1 MAENK
6 SSIVL
11 TQLDFD
17 THKSALKQYLK
28 EQDAFKDYDFDG
40 SNMSTLL
47 DILSYNTY
55 LNTFYL
61 NMIGNEMFLD
71 TAQLR
76 DSVVSHAKELN
87 YLPRSFSSSVAKISL
102 TVTAQDSTKRSV
114 LVPKGT
120 AFLSRVGN
128 NTFSFLT
135 DQNIVINSTNGIF
148 TSEITL
154 YEGSY
159 LSDTYAIDYN
169 QPLRYKITNNT
180 VDLSSITVTIIEDNG
195 SNQVKYSR
203 ATSLLGLDETRE
215 VYFLEPSVNGT
226 YEISFGDDIISKR
239 PKNNSI
245 ALIEYRVCSGE
256 LPNGAQKFLPS
267 GKIDDEANIA
277 VSTVTPAAFGAVAET
292 LESIKYNAPRAFTTQ
307 ERAITSED
315 YENILKTNFSEIN
328 AVSAF
333 GGEDANPP
341 QYGRV
346 FITVDLKDVDD
357 LPINKKN
364 EYVRFLKSRSSVA
377 MEPVFMSPDYVYLS
391 VNLRV
396 KYNINKTGLNLEDI
410 RTLVASSILSYS
422 TLNLNNFNRTMRYS
436 RLVKN
441 IDEADGSIVSNDTSV
456 KLIKY
461 LKPELNVTQSYVI
474 DFKTKLL
481 DNSSFVPNEH
491 NSSDFHT
498 ITSTP
503 FTYFG
508 QRNCIIEDNGDGVLR
523 IISQEI
529 GLHKTIIDIGT
540 VDYATG
546 IIKIN
551 NLNISNLSGTTLKI
565 YASTDDKDIVSTQN
579 VILNILEE
587 DVNLDISQVR
597 E

>member
-1 MAENK
+1 MPTNK

-17 THKSALKQYLK
+17 SQKESLKQYLK
-28 EQDAFKDYDFDG
+28 EQDAFRDYDFDG

-61 NMIGNEMFLD
+61 NMIANEMWLD

-102 TVTAQDSTKRSV
+102 TVTAQDSTKKSI
-114 LVPKGT
+114 LIPKGT
-120 AFLSRVGN
+120 AFLSRVGD

-135 DQNIVINSTNGIF
+135 DQNIIINSSNGVF

-169 QPLRYKITNNT
+169 QPLKFKITNNT
-180 VDLSSITVTIIEDNG
+180 VDLSSISVTVIEDNG
-195 SNQVKYSR
+195 SKQIKYSR
-203 ATSLLGLDETRE
+203 ATTLLGLDETKE
-215 VYFLEPSVNGT
+215 VYFIQPSSNGT

-245 ALIEYRVCSGE
+245 ILIEYRVCSGE
-256 LPNGAQKFLPS
+256 LPNGAQKFIAS
-267 GKIDDEANIA
+267 GKIDDETNISI
-277 VSTVTPAAFGAVAET
+277 STITPASFGAVAET
-292 LESIKYNAPRAFTTQ
+292 VESIKYNASRAFTTQ
-307 ERAITSED
+307 ERAITAED
-315 YENILKTNFSEIN
+315 YENILKINFPEIN

-364 EYVRFLKSRSSVA
+364 EYIRFLKSKSSVA
-377 MEPVFMSPDYVYLS
+377 MEPVFMSPEYIYLN
-391 VNLRV
+391 VNSKV
-396 KYNINKTGLNLEDI
+396 KYNINKTGLNIEDI

-422 TLNLNNFNRTMRYS
+422 SSNLNNFNRTMRYS

-441 IDEADGSIVSNDTSV
+441 IDDSDDSIVSNDTSV

-461 LKPELNVTQSYVI
+461 IRPELNVTKSYTI

-481 DNSSFVPNEH
+481 NNSSIAPDEH

-498 ITSTP
+498 ITSSP

-508 QRNCIIEDNGDGVLR
+508 QRNCIIEDNGNGILR
-523 IISQEI
+523 VISQEI
-529 GLHKTIIDIGT
+529 GLHKTIIEIGT
-540 VDYATG
+540 VDYEKG

-551 NLNISNLSGTTLKI
+551 NLSISDLIGSNLKI
-565 YASTDDKDIVSTQN
+565 YASTYDKDIISNQN

-587 DVNLDISQVR
+587 DVVLDITQVR